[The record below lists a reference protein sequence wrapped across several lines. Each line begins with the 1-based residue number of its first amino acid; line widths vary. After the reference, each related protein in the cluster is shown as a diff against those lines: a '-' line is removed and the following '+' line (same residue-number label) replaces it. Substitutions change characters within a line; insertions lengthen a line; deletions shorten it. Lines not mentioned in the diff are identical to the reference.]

1 MSLRHL
7 LIALALLLAACQAE
21 PAAQTPTPAT
31 APAATGEPAMAT
43 EEARPPALTVMATVA
58 PIADVVRQV
67 GGERVEVISLVPA
80 GTDAHTY
87 EPRPSDVVAMER
99 ADAFVGVGYDLN
111 PAAVRLAEAN
121 LPDGAPV
128 VLLGE
133 EALDEGDLIAE
144 DADDHGHS
152 HGDESH
158 SHGDDGHSHGD
169 DGHTHDDAPV
179 DDHTHERNPHVWT
192 SIRLT
197 MQMAERA
204 ADVLGELDPEGEADY
219 RGNAEDFL
227 ERLADLDEVVS
238 TATATIP
245 EGNRVMV
252 VYHDAWGYFAGDYGL
267 EVIAAVQPS
276 DFAEPSAAEVRA
288 IIDQVR
294 EADVPALFGSEVFP
308 SRVVEAIAAE
318 TGAEYVGTLSDDALP
333 GAAGDPQHSYEG
345 LMIANARTIIEA
357 LGGDAS
363 ALDGLPGR

>member
-1 MSLRHL
+1 MSLHRL
-7 LIALALLLAACQAE
+7 LFAIVLILAACQAE
-21 PAAQTPTPAT
+21 PARQDAASRTSAAAT
-31 APAATGEPAMAT
+31 DEPAAAT
-43 EEARPPALTVMATVA
+43 EEPQDPALTVVAIVA

-67 GGERVEVISLVPA
+67 GRGRVEVSSLVPA

-87 EPRPSDVVAMER
+87 EPRPSDVVTMER

-121 LPDGAPV
+121 LPAGAPI

-133 EALDEGDLIAE
+133 EALGEDDLII
-144 DADDHGHS
+144 DDPDDHG
-152 HGDESH
+152 H

-169 DGHTHDDAPV
+169 DAASEV

-197 MQMAERA
+197 MRMAEYVA
-204 ADVLGELDPEGEADY
+204 EALGDLDPDGVEEY
-219 RGNAEDFL
+219 RVNVEDL
-227 ERLADLDEVVS
+227 MQRLGDLDEAVA

-267 EVIAAVQPS
+267 EVVAAVQPS

-294 EADVPALFGSEVFP
+294 DADVPALFGSEVFP
-308 SRVVEAIAAE
+308 SRVVEAIAGE
-318 TGAEYVGTLSDDALP
+318 TGADYIGTLSDDALP
-333 GAAGDPQHSYEG
+333 GRVGDPEHTYEG
-345 LMIANARTIIEA
+345 LMVANARLIVEG

-363 ALDGLPGR
+363 ALDGLPRT